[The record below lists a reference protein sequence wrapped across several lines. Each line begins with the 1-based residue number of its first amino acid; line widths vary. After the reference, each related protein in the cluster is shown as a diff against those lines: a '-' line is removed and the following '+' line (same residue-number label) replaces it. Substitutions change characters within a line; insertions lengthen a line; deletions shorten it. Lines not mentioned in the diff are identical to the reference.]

1 MATTMLK
8 ALNKSLHDALDQ
20 DEKVILLGEDIGTLG
35 GVFRVT
41 DGLKSKFGEHRVV
54 DTPLAESGIVGS
66 AIGLAY
72 RGYRPVVEIQFDGFT
87 YPAFDQLVSQLAK
100 LHYRSRGRV
109 KMPVTVRI
117 PYGGGIGSPEHHSES
132 PEAYFAHTAGLRV
145 FAPSSVEDA
154 YSMLRQAIACDD
166 PVIFFEPKRRYHE
179 KTTAQLL
186 PPAPDA
192 SPKAKIVRPGED
204 VTVVG
209 YGSTTYT
216 LVDAAKAAEDEG
228 TSLEVID
235 LRTLDPLD
243 IDTVAESVKRT
254 GKLVVVHEASRT
266 SGIGAEIC
274 AEITERCFDYLEH
287 APLRVTG
294 FDIPYPP
301 SRLESHHLPDL
312 DRVMHAVDT
321 VMRHHEATE
330 GAAK

>member
-8 ALNKSLHDALDQ
+8 ALNKSLHDALDE

-154 YSMLRQAIACDD
+154 YGMLRQAIDCDD

-179 KTTAQLL
+179 KSTAELL
-186 PPAPDA
+186 APTPDG
-192 SPKAKIVRPGED
+192 SPKAKIIRPGED

-209 YGSTTYT
+209 YGPTTYT

>member
-8 ALNKSLHDALDQ
+8 ALNQSLRDALTE
-20 DEKVILLGEDIGTLG
+20 DEKVVLLGEDIGTLG

-41 DGLKSKFGEHRVV
+41 DGLKKEFGEHRVV
-54 DTPLAESGIVGS
+54 DTPLAESGIVGT

-145 FAPSSVEDA
+145 FAPSSVQDA
-154 YSMLRQAIACDD
+154 YTMLRQAIASDD
-166 PVIFFEPKRRYHE
+166 PVIYFEPKRRYHE
-179 KTTAQLL
+179 KAEVELVT
-186 PPAPDA
+186 PENDS
-192 SPKAKIVRPGED
+192 SPKAKVLRDGDD

-209 YGSTTYT
+209 YGPTTYT
-216 LVDAAKAAEDEG
+216 LMDAAQAAEDEG
-228 TSLEVID
+228 VSMEVID
-235 LRTLDPLD
+235 LRSLDPLD

-266 SGIGAEIC
+266 SGLGAEIC
-274 AEITERCFDYLEH
+274 AQITETCFDYLEH

-294 FDIPYPP
+294 FDVPYPP

>member
-8 ALNKSLHDALDQ
+8 ALNKSLHDALAE

-41 DGLKSKFGEHRVV
+41 DGLKNKFGEHRVV

-100 LHYRSRGRV
+100 MHYRSKGRV

-154 YSMLRQAIACDD
+154 YTMLRQAIDCDD

-179 KTTAQLL
+179 KTDAELAA
-186 PPAPDA
+186 PAPDG
-192 SPKAKIVRPGED
+192 SPKAKIIRSGED

-209 YGSTTYT
+209 YGPTTYT
-216 LVDAAKAAEDEG
+216 LIDAAMAAEDEG
-228 TSLEVID
+228 ISMEVID

-243 IDTVAESVKRT
+243 IDTVAASVQRT

-274 AEITERCFDYLEH
+274 AEITELCFDYLEH

>member
-179 KTTAQLL
+179 KTTAELL

-209 YGSTTYT
+209 YGPTTYT

-301 SRLESHHLPDL
+301 SRLESHHLPDF

>member
-1 MATTMLK
+1 MLK

-179 KTTAQLL
+179 KTTAELL

-209 YGSTTYT
+209 YGPTTYT

>member
-1 MATTMLK
+1 MLK

-179 KTTAQLL
+179 KTTAELVA
-186 PPAPDA
+186 PAPDA

-209 YGSTTYT
+209 YGPTTYT
-216 LVDAAKAAEDEG
+216 LVDAAKVAEDEG

-274 AEITERCFDYLEH
+274 AEITERCFDYLEY

>member
-8 ALNKSLHDALDQ
+8 ALNKSLHDALSED
-20 DEKVILLGEDIGTLG
+20 DKVILLGEDIGTLG

-41 DGLKSKFGEHRVV
+41 DGLKAEFGEHRVV
-54 DTPLAESGIVGS
+54 DTPLAESGIVGT

-154 YSMLRQAIACDD
+154 YAMLRQAITCDD

-179 KTTAQLL
+179 KSDAELGEVQ
-186 PPAPDA
+186 PDA
-192 SPKAKIVRPGED
+192 SPKAKVIRSGTD

-209 YGSTTYT
+209 YGPTTYT
-216 LVDAAKAAEDEG
+216 LIDAAMAAEDEG

-235 LRTLDPLD
+235 LRSLDPLD
-243 IDTVAESVKRT
+243 IETVAQSVRRT

-266 SGIGAEIC
+266 SGLGAEIC
-274 AEITERCFDYLEH
+274 AEITECCFDYLEH

-294 FDIPYPP
+294 FDVPYPP

-321 VMRHHEATE
+321 VMRHHEASK
-330 GAAK
+330 GAAQ

>member
-8 ALNKSLHDALDQ
+8 ALNQSLHDALSD

-41 DGLKSKFGEHRVV
+41 DGLKSEFGEHRVV

-145 FAPSSVEDA
+145 FAPSSVQDA
-154 YSMLRQAIACDD
+154 YTMLRQAIDCDD

-179 KTTAQLL
+179 KADIDLTT
-186 PPAPDA
+186 PAKDG
-192 SPKAKIVRPGED
+192 SPKAKVVREGED
-204 VTVVG
+204 VTIVG
-209 YGSTTYT
+209 YGPTTYT
-216 LVDAAKAAEDEG
+216 LLEAAQAAEDEG
-228 TSLEVID
+228 VSLEVID

-243 IDTVAESVKRT
+243 IDTVAQSVKHT

-266 SGIGAEIC
+266 SGVGAEIC
-274 AEITERCFDYLEH
+274 AQITETCFDYLEH

-294 FDIPYPP
+294 FDVPYPP

>member
-179 KTTAQLL
+179 KTTAELL

-209 YGSTTYT
+209 YGPTTYT

>member
-179 KTTAQLL
+179 KTTAELL
-186 PPAPDA
+186 APAPDA
-192 SPKAKIVRPGED
+192 SPEARIVRPGED

-209 YGSTTYT
+209 YGPTTYT

>member
-1 MATTMLK
+1 MLK
-8 ALNKSLHDALDQ
+8 ALNKSLHDALAE

-41 DGLKSKFGEHRVV
+41 DGLKNKFGEHRVV

-100 LHYRSRGRV
+100 MHYRSKGRV

-154 YSMLRQAIACDD
+154 YTMLRQAIDCDD

-179 KTTAQLL
+179 KTDAELAAL
-186 PPAPDA
+186 APDG
-192 SPKAKIVRPGED
+192 SPKAKVIRSGED

-209 YGSTTYT
+209 YGPTTYT
-216 LVDAAKAAEDEG
+216 LIDAAMAAEDEG
-228 TSLEVID
+228 ISMEVID

-243 IDTVAESVKRT
+243 IDTVAASVQRT